1 MTDSTQQGNLG
12 IRVIVNVVNADGSA
26 KDLTGATNILIKLKS
41 RLATVGKSFAAEIY
55 GDATDGAVSC
65 VLDSADDLD
74 DLSIWQAQAY
84 YEQGEFKGHTRPAD
98 IFIVE
103 GNLA

>member
-1 MTDSTQQGNLG
+1 MTDTTQQGNFG
-12 IRVIVNVVNADGSA
+12 IRVIVNVINADGTA
-26 KDLTGATNILIKLKS
+26 KNLTGATNILIKLRSK
-41 RLATVGKSFAAEIY
+41 LVKAGKSFEAEIY
-55 GDATDGAVSC
+55 GDPEEGAVSC
-65 VLDSADDLD
+65 LLSSAANLD